1 MPVKLKYGNNTTRT
15 AAKPSLIHSRLVRG
29 LFIAAIGVVAIGV
42 IVFSYFYVHYQ
53 HVVDDRLNAGPIFSS
68 VSQIYAAP
76 REVRS
81 GQKFTAA
88 SIAADLRQAGYNNN
102 PKLGTFQL
110 NGDNIFIKPGP
121 ESYHNTDGATINT
134 TGGAVQSITAENG
147 AALTGYELE
156 PQLITALSEDKN
168 RTKRSLVTYQEIPPR
183 MVQAVVAI
191 EDRDFFNHGGINY
204 LRTIKCGLQDV
215 ISHHMS
221 CGGST
226 LTQQLARG
234 FFLSPEKKITRKLRE
249 IMITFQLEA
258 RFNKQQIFEMY
269 ANQMNLGHIGSYE
282 INGFGEAA
290 RAFFGKPLGQLDT
303 AQCALLAGLLQNP
316 SYRNPYRHP
325 ERAMTRRNVVLDS
338 MVETGALTA
347 SEATR
352 AKAEPLGLAPPNI
365 DASEAPYFVDLVHDQ
380 LVKRIGDQDISH
392 QNLRIYTSLD
402 PDLQRAASDAVETGM
417 KNVDELVNKLHKRKG
432 QEGGPITYPQV
443 ALIAINP
450 HTGQILALVGG
461 RNYGVSQLNHAI
473 AERPTGSTFKPF
485 VYAAAYN
492 TSLNGMSLGDS
503 GVFTALTK
511 LNDDSQDFGTAD
523 KPYTPGNFVKGE
535 YPGMVTAATAL
546 AHSLNIA
553 TIALAQQIGYGNVAA
568 LARSA
573 GIVNARGTPS
583 MAIGAYDAE
592 PLDIA
597 GAYTV
602 FANNGV
608 HLTPWMLASVRN
620 SNGDIVSD
628 FSPEAK
634 QVLDPRAAY
643 LTQSLMEG
651 VINYGTGASVRSQGF
666 TAPAAGKTGTEHDA
680 WFAGYTSNL
689 LCVVWIGNDD
699 YTDIKIEGA
708 HAAAPIWAGFMKR
721 AIQLPQY
728 SDVKPFSPPEGV
740 TVAHIDRVSNLLVDP
755 TCSDNTF
762 YVAFL
767 DGTAP
772 VNSCSQMGDNQQN
785 FLQKIFGIG
794 GSKDKPVV
802 PDSGHPPTT
811 QSPAPIVRSAPNTPP
826 DGNAPDATQPAAPK
840 KKNFIQKIFGG
851 GKDKQ
856 QQQPPTTPPQ

>member
-1 MPVKLKYGNNTTRT
+1 MPVKLKYGSNTTRT
-15 AAKPSLIHSRLVRG
+15 AAKSSFLQSRLVRG
-29 LFIAAIGVVAIGV
+29 LFVAAIAVVAIGV
-42 IVFSYFYVHYQ
+42 IVFGYFYVHYQ

-76 REVRS
+76 REVRA

-134 TGGAVQSITAENG
+134 TGGTVQSITAENG

-204 LRTIKCGLQDV
+204 LRTIKCGFQDLL
-215 ISHHMS
+215 SHHMS

-290 RAFFGKPLGQLDT
+290 RAFFGKPLNQLDT

-325 ERAMTRRNVVLDS
+325 ERAMARRNVVLDS

-380 LVKRIGDQDISH
+380 LVKRIGDQDIAH

-402 PDLQRAASDAVETGM
+402 PDLQRAASEAVETGM
-417 KNVDELVNKLHKRKG
+417 KNVDALVDKLHKRKG
-432 QEGGPITYPQV
+432 EQPGPITYPQV

-461 RNYGVSQLNHAI
+461 RNYGISQLNHAI
-473 AERPTGSTFKPF
+473 AQRPTGSTFKPF

-568 LARSA
+568 LGRSA
-573 GIVNARGTPS
+573 GIANARGTPS
-583 MAIGAYDAE
+583 MAIGAYDAT

-634 QVLDPRAAY
+634 QVLDPRVAY

-651 VINYGTGASVRSQGF
+651 VINYGTGASVRAQGF

-721 AIQLPQY
+721 AVQLPQY

-740 TVAHIDRVSNLLVDP
+740 TVAHIDKASDLLVDS
-755 TCSDNTF
+755 TCTDNTF

-772 VNSCSQMGDNQQN
+772 ANTCSQMGENQQN

-794 GSKDKPVV
+794 GNKPVTS
-802 PDSGHPPTT
+802 PQTTPPA
-811 QSPAPIVRSAPNTPP
+811 SPAPIVRNAPNTPP
-826 DGNAPDATQPAAPK
+826 AGNAPDATQPPAEPK
-840 KKNFIQKIFGG
+840 KKNFLQKIFGG

-856 QQQPPTTPPQ
+856 PQPQQPPATPPQ